1 MHPLLPNNLSRR
13 WKAQDRKTE
22 VLARGVAA
30 AGAGLGGFTVN
41 VQHKGGSTMSGQY
54 GVTLEDRMRWAQLA
68 DTLSSH
74 NIYTVS
80 FLFHLSNRF
89 SKSVSE

>member
-1 MHPLLPNNLSRR
+1 MNFLFLTNYSRR

-41 VQHKGGSTMSGQY
+41 VQHKGGTMGTQY
-54 GVTLEDRMRWAQLA
+54 GVSLEDRMRWAQLA
-68 DTLSSH
+68 DTLSKQ
-74 NIYTVS
+74 NIYAVS
-80 FLFHLSNRF
+80 FPFRLF
-89 SKSVSE
+89 